1 MSWTAVR
8 AFPPRS
14 ASASSKPSTRVKLR
28 RVGTSRA
35 PASAYRW
42 SRSSSTPMAAAS
54 RSSNRRAA
62 VRTSGFACPC
72 APPAPPSRAKKLMPH
87 KGNRVAACGLL
98 LLWVAGCGTMGAS
111 KTPTPAAPE
120 RPQTD
125 ISPVAPLLEM
135 MSNLPQGDPAR
146 QAEIFQQAKDAAELQ
161 PTTSNRLRYALA
173 LATPGYSGADPVAAQ
188 RQLAE
193 LLARPETLLPI
204 ERLLAAVELKEVE
217 QTLVLQAE
225 NKRMRAEAPPD
236 DRDKLQST
244 NRRLAAESDEN
255 ARLRKALDEA
265 RAKLEAV
272 THVERSINDR
282 GTSGPRTP

>member
-1 MSWTAVR
+1 MRHKRNRIA
-8 AFPPRS
+8 AFTLISLGIGGCGLMGSP
-14 ASASSKPSTRVKLR
+14 K
-28 RVGTSRA
+28 A
-35 PASAYRW
+35 PA
-42 SRSSSTPMAAAS
+42 P
-54 RSSNRRAA
+54 A
-62 VRTSGFACPC
+62 VAEHS
-72 APPAPPSRAKKLMPH
+72 
-87 KGNRVAACGLL
+87 
-98 LLWVAGCGTMGAS
+98 
-111 KTPTPAAPE
+111 
-120 RPQTD
+120 QQD

-193 LLARPETLLPI
+193 LLARPETLLPV

-217 QTLVLQAE
+217 QRLILQAE
-225 NKRMRAEAPPD
+225 NTRMRDAVPND
-236 DRDKLQST
+236 SHDKLQSI

-255 ARLRKALDEA
+255 AKLRKALDEA

-272 THVERSINDR
+272 THIEQRSVTDR
-282 GTSGPRTP
+282 GTGGTHTP